1 MARGCGLKTKL
12 FWQLA
17 AMEEWKPEEYSCLK
31 LSNVTLF
38 RYALASRAS
47 GLSIVSKS

>member
-1 MARGCGLKTKL
+1 MHWQLNREWHPVAGMARGCGLKTKL

-17 AMEEWKPEEYSCLK
+17 VMEEWKPEEYSCLK

-38 RYALASRAS
+38 R
-47 GLSIVSKS
+47 